1 MEEGYPYW
9 WGLVMF
15 NHPFVGDLS
24 TKSVDELLDT
34 ISRLSNQQQYMF
46 RTGKHTIVSQINM
59 VLSSYR
65 EEYNRRQGELW
76 NKKTPHNMDKKIDI
90 S

>member
-1 MEEGYPYW
+1 
-9 WGLVMF
+9 MF
-15 NHPFVGDLS
+15 DHPFVGDLS
-24 TKSVDELLDT
+24 TKSIDELMDT
-34 ISRLSNQQQYMF
+34 ISKLSNQQQFMF
-46 RTGKHTIVSQINM
+46 RTGKHQLVSQINM

-65 EEYNRRQGELW
+65 QEYNRRQSELW